1 MARVQIKDR
10 CCPDK
15 ECCLFGQP
23 GKGNIV
29 LHGFVKLQRGRRRR
43 YRCTT
48 CGRTFNSTKGTP
60 YYGLQCSQRL
70 FELVGRRHG
79 TNPYPGSKLPEREL
93 SGSRASWPG
102 QHRLA
107 RVREAP
113 TRPPSSVSLH
123 IVWEDV
129 QLYEG
134 DAVLRPAVQ
143 PEVVR
148 TGGSAER

>member
-15 ECCLFGQP
+15 ECCLFGQA
-23 GKGNIV
+23 GQCNIV

-70 FELVGRRHG
+70 FELVVRLSVEGMIRPGCSRRSKCGRGYGYR
-79 TNPYPGSKLPEREL
+79 R
-93 SGSRASWPG
+93 
-102 QHRLA
+102 
-107 RVREAP
+107 
-113 TRPPSSVSLH
+113 
-123 IVWEDV
+123 
-129 QLYEG
+129 
-134 DAVLRPAVQ
+134 
-143 PEVVR
+143 
-148 TGGSAER
+148 